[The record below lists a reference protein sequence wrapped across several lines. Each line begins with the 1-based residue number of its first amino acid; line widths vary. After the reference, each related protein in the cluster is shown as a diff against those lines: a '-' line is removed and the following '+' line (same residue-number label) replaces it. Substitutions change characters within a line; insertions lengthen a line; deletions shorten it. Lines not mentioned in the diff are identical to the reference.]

1 MVTKLLT
8 SICFVLFAQNAFA
21 ALDENIFIQGK
32 VGNEFDQQKVKV
44 TDSHDQK
51 YWLPRSAFPK
61 GFKFK
66 EGAIFNIEVSEA
78 VANTVFVKK

>member
-1 MVTKLLT
+1 MVNKLLT
-8 SICFVLFAQNAFA
+8 SICFVLFTQPAFA
-21 ALDENIFIQGK
+21 ALDENILIQGK

-51 YWLPRSAFPK
+51 FWLPRSAFPK

-66 EGAIFNIEVSEA
+66 EGAMFNVEVSEA
-78 VANTVFVKK
+78 VANTIFIKK

>member
-1 MVTKLLT
+1 MVTKILT
-8 SICFVLFAQNAFA
+8 SACIILFTQLSIA

-32 VGNEFDQQKVKV
+32 VGNEFDDQKVKV

-66 EGAIFNIEVSEA
+66 EGALFNIEVSEA